1 MLFRSQEGDDVINA
15 MTMRFY
21 WDVYLVLNF
30 IMNLFLIGMTALLRR
45 KYLKKR
51 CLVVAAFL
59 GSSQETLFVL
69 LWLRYCVGK
78 AGEMQKMYQPGV
90 FLLVVAL
97 LTALEMLQI
106 TFHEKQLRELLK
118 DIFAMLQVSL
128 ATGGM
133 IYMCREWICRWRSPG
148 IWMVFAGAAGV
159 FFVLFVM
166 ERYLRHGEKRVNT
179 MDGIIGLE
187 DGRRYPLR
195 LLLDTGNCLV
205 SPYSGE
211 RVMIMA
217 QSLALKLKIAEQKRP
232 LMIPY
237 HSIGGDGVLPAYR
250 IPLLI
255 LQDGSVIRNFLAAVS
270 PQLSEDS
277 AVQLIMYGRR

>member
-1 MLFRSQEGDDVINA
+1 
-15 MTMRFY
+15 
-21 WDVYLVLNF
+21 
-30 IMNLFLIGMTALLRR
+30 
-45 KYLKKR
+45 
-51 CLVVAAFL
+51 
-59 GSSQETLFVL
+59 
-69 LWLRYCVGK
+69 
-78 AGEMQKMYQPGV
+78 
-90 FLLVVAL
+90 
-97 LTALEMLQI
+97 
-106 TFHEKQLRELLK
+106 
-118 DIFAMLQVSL
+118 MLQVSL
-128 ATGGM
+128 VTGGM
-133 IYMCREWICRWRSPG
+133 IYVCREWICRWRSPG

>member
-1 MLFRSQEGDDVINA
+1 MGCISDSELHNEPVSDRDDGIAAAQISQKRMSCGGSISGEQPGNA
-15 MTMRFY
+15 GCII
-21 WDVYLVLNF
+21 VA
-30 IMNLFLIGMTALLRR
+30 ALLRGEGRRNAENVPAGSVSFGGRASHSTGNASDHISR
-45 KYLKKR
+45 K
-51 CLVVAAFL
+51 AAS
-59 GSSQETLFVL
+59 G
-69 LWLRYCVGK
+69 
-78 AGEMQKMYQPGV
+78 
-90 FLLVVAL
+90 
-97 LTALEMLQI
+97 ALEGYFCNAAGQSCD
-106 TFHEKQLRELLK
+106 R
-118 DIFAMLQVSL
+118 
-128 ATGGM
+128 GM
-133 IYMCREWICRWRSPG
+133 IYVCREWICRWRSPG

-159 FFVLFVM
+159 FLVLFVM

>member
-1 MLFRSQEGDDVINA
+1 
-15 MTMRFY
+15 
-21 WDVYLVLNF
+21 
-30 IMNLFLIGMTALLRR
+30 
-45 KYLKKR
+45 
-51 CLVVAAFL
+51 
-59 GSSQETLFVL
+59 
-69 LWLRYCVGK
+69 
-78 AGEMQKMYQPGV
+78 
-90 FLLVVAL
+90 
-97 LTALEMLQI
+97 
-106 TFHEKQLRELLK
+106 
-118 DIFAMLQVSL
+118 MLQVSL
-128 ATGGM
+128 VTGGT
-133 IYMCREWICRWRSPG
+133 IYVCREWICRWCSPG

-159 FFVLFVM
+159 FLVLFVM
-166 ERYLRHGEKRVNT
+166 ERYLRQGEKRVNT
-179 MDGIIGLE
+179 MDGIIELE

-217 QSLALKLKIAEQKRP
+217 QSLALKLKLAEQKSP
-232 LMIPY
+232 LMIPF

-255 LQDGSVIRNFLAAVS
+255 LQDGSAIRNFLAAVS

>member
-1 MLFRSQEGDDVINA
+1 

-78 AGEMQKMYQPGV
+78 AGEMQKMYQPGSV
-90 FLLVVAL
+90 SFGGRASHS
-97 LTALEMLQI
+97 TEMLQI

-128 ATGGM
+128 VTGG
-133 IYMCREWICRWRSPG
+133 
-148 IWMVFAGAAGV
+148 
-159 FFVLFVM
+159 
-166 ERYLRHGEKRVNT
+166 
-179 MDGIIGLE
+179 
-187 DGRRYPLR
+187 
-195 LLLDTGNCLV
+195 
-205 SPYSGE
+205 
-211 RVMIMA
+211 
-217 QSLALKLKIAEQKRP
+217 
-232 LMIPY
+232 
-237 HSIGGDGVLPAYR
+237 
-250 IPLLI
+250 
-255 LQDGSVIRNFLAAVS
+255 
-270 PQLSEDS
+270 
-277 AVQLIMYGRR
+277 